1 MAYEIKWSKAADK
14 DLYKMVEYAEA
25 NWSNESFH
33 VFIEQVFASLDLLA
47 EFPEMGLSENSRKHL
62 RSYLISKNC
71 RLFYR
76 VEPKRIVLLSFID
89 TRSNKKR
96 PK

>member
-1 MAYEIKWSKAADK
+1 MAHEIIWSKAADK
-14 DLYKMVEYAEA
+14 DLYEMTEYAEA
-25 NWSNESFH
+25 HWSDVAFRT
-33 VFIEQVFASLDLLA
+33 FINNVFASLDLLA
-47 EFPEMGLSENSRKHL
+47 EFPEMGVLENPQKAI

-76 VEPKRIVLLSFID
+76 MELEKIILLSFID

-96 PK
+96 PD